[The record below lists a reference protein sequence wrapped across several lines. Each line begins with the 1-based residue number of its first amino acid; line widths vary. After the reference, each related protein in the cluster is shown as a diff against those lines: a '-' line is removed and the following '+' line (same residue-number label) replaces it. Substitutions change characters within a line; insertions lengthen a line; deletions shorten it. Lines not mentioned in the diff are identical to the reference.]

1 MSCGTITD
9 FDFPYAGIHREAIR
23 TVTRRRTPNSRTFQ
37 YVVCCTLTA
46 ALLAGPCES
55 TASGQTQSAPKTKA
69 GTRKSKAAAQDEQT
83 EKPLEEID
91 FGSAPITLGHEDTPG
106 EYDATPAG
114 RQRLVALETR
124 AKEIFKDRESTDS
137 ELRPLLIPRD
147 RLVGEVALLNQGIV
161 NAQQAIV
168 QGQNQLRRLQ
178 QQLNNGGNNNT
189 NAITLEIE
197 NVEIQILAANRAI
210 SVNREEI
217 AERTPEIAALNQQIQ
232 PLTDRLSKLWL
243 ELNTSRKQWLE
254 IRQPQLKYAHGNFE
268 SLKQVIDDWLSID
281 GLWPDAFCWAAL
293 TNYEL
298 GNYEAAWDFVD
309 RAAQLRQTLRF
320 PKAWAQGEA
329 LRGLIAARLPERR
342 GKAAG
347 HLQSAQLYVNKD
359 KNTNWEV
366 FFLVGRAAVGN
377 DKQAAK
383 ARSSFDKAL
392 KINPEAACVKFWYAH
407 LQITTTTATVRD
419 VAAGIKTL
427 EGLWEKSARKSW
439 RLAHELVLAYDAAF
453 RKADADSTWKVVL
466 ELAPPEHHDELSKAR
481 SAAARKLTSGK
492 AEAD

>member
-1 MSCGTITD
+1 MSCRTCTD
-9 FDFPYAGIHREAIR
+9 FRSDGSLLEFLSTTAWQ
-23 TVTRRRTPNSRTFQ
+23 RRLRVRALVSG
-37 YVVCCTLTA
+37 VCFTLTV
-46 ALLAGPCES
+46 ALLAGAGGL
-55 TASGQTQSAPKTKA
+55 TASGQTKAAPKTKA
-69 GTRKSKAAAQDEQT
+69 GSKKSKAAAQEEQT

-91 FGSAPITLGHEDTPG
+91 FGSAPITLGDGDTPG
-106 EYDATPAG
+106 EYDATPEG
-114 RQRLVALETR
+114 RKRLTVLQAR
-124 AKEIFKDRESTDS
+124 AKEIFKDRDSTES

-147 RLVGEVALLNQGIV
+147 RLVGEVTLLNQGIS

-168 QGQNQLRRLQ
+168 QGQNQIRRLQ

-197 NVEIQILAANRAI
+197 NVELQILTANRAI

-232 PLTDRLSKLWL
+232 PLTDRLLKLWL
-243 ELNTSRKQWLE
+243 ELNTSRTQWLE
-254 IRQPQLKYAHGNFE
+254 IRQPQFKYAHGNFE
-268 SLKQVIDDWLSID
+268 SLKQVIDDWLAID
-281 GLWPDAFCWAAL
+281 SLWPDAFCWAAL

-298 GNYEAAWDFVD
+298 GNYEAAWNFVD
-309 RAAQLRQTLRF
+309 RAAELRQTLRF

-347 HLQSAQLYVNKD
+347 HLQSAQVYVNKD

-366 FFLVGRAAVGN
+366 FFLVGRAAVEN

-392 KINPEAACVKFWYAH
+392 KINPEAACVKFWYGH

-419 VAAGIKTL
+419 VAAGTKTL
-427 EGLWEKSARKSW
+427 EGLWDKSTKKSW
-439 RLAHELVLAYDAAF
+439 RLAHELALAYDAAF
-453 RKADADSTWKVVL
+453 RTADADSTWKVVL
-466 ELAPPEHHDELSKAR
+466 ELAPAEYHDKLSEAR
-481 SAAARKLTSGK
+481 SAAAKKLTSSK
-492 AEAD
+492 AD